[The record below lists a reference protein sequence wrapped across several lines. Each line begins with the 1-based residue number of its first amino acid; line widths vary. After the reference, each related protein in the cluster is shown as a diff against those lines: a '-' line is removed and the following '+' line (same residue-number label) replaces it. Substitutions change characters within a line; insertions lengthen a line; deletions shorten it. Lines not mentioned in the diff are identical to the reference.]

1 MATEKIVCLCNGVTY
16 AAVREA
22 MAQGA
27 RSVEDI
33 QAATGAG
40 DVCGGCIERIE
51 KILGDVCTC
60 RNVST
65 KEVVKAI
72 QNGDDTV
79 EKIGVT
85 TGAGTACGKCKC
97 VIESLI
103 NSNK

>member
-1 MATEKIVCLCNGVTY
+1 MASEKIVCLCNGVTY
-16 AAVREA
+16 ASVREA
-22 MAQGA
+22 MSEGA

-40 DVCGGCIERIE
+40 DICGGCIDEIERI
-51 KILGDVCTC
+51 LGNACTC

-65 KEVVKAI
+65 EEVIESIK
-72 QNGDDTV
+72 NGDDTV

-97 VIESLI
+97 VLESLI
-103 NSNK
+103 DTNN